1 MNYQNYFD
9 TCREQSIT
17 ERNYKLS
24 LENFK
29 KELIYQGYCEIIDFL
44 TYVHQQGYRKADGYP
59 LHNYMDNPEKLKENM
74 WHGINW
80 KNGGSI
86 LMLDR
91 DISAFRVIY
100 DENDEVIVECGSG
113 IDEKKKIF
121 PSVESFIKRITK
133 TVLDTFVIV
142 DTPKETSE
150 TSEWN
155 QMHF

>member
-1 MNYQNYFD
+1 MYYQNYFD
-9 TCREQSIT
+9 TCREQSII

-29 KELIYQGYCEIIDFL
+29 KELIYQAYCEIIDFI
-44 TYVHQQGYRKADGYP
+44 TYVHQQGYRRADGNP
-59 LHNYMDNPEKLKENM
+59 VNINIDDPEKFKSTILNRIK
-74 WHGINW
+74 W
-80 KNGGSI
+80 NGGER
-86 LMLDR
+86 LMLD
-91 DISAFRVIY
+91 DEICSFCVMYKNDGISI
-100 DENDEVIVECGSG
+100 ECGT
-113 IDEKKKIF
+113 DPETKKIF